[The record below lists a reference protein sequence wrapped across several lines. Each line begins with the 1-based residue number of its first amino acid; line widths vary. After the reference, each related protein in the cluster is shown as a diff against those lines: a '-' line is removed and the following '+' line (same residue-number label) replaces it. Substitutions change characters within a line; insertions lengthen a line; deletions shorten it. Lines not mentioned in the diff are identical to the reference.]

1 MLGTYRIFD
10 PRFDQVSQ
18 LAQIHRPRHPGIAFE
33 GMEQA
38 GNGVWRG
45 NTERI
50 GLPDVKLGRQVAQLI
65 GGFFEEKRQ

>member
-1 MLGTYRIFD
+1 
-10 PRFDQVSQ
+10 
-18 LAQIHRPRHPGIAFE
+18 
-33 GMEQA
+33 
-38 GNGVWRG
+38 VWRG